1 MFPYIRL
8 SLSISSSSVP
18 IHCRSEIL
26 PLLARKFV
34 RLQSMPGPKMGK
46 RPVDFDEEG
55 IRKAP
60 TFQKWLSLKDGEN
73 LKYACR
79 TFQKGN
85 ENDEERL
92 MRRIMI
98 ARRNN
103 VRDHEIL
110 KKAREVV
117 VHEVTATSNPAADS
131 LATASK
137 KVKNQQE
144 SILPPK
150 MDKTLKREYFH
161 DDDDDEDMGD
171 DDSLSDGSPRKHKHG
186 RKKTKKTFKSTL
198 SGNGVEQMDEAAVMA
213 TRSYRTWL
221 ELEDGSEFSYNQ
233 KYIKGKEGHDYLLK
247 KNIWRRM
254 RYRRENKK
262 MVEKLKCK
270 PELVPRL
277 ILRSTV
283 SSKKSKGGMRRGAST
298 TSSSSQKAKIKP
310 KVKEEEEQP
319 TDTLELGD
327 ISVDMET
334 HASLSFVEPIMN
346 TLVAG
351 LSSSSQTATMPPLDA
366 VALEFDGAALDAAY
380 KLAAATANVEEVAA
394 AVAAVIQGTNDDTS
408 TEGEEDD
415 FHMKEECDR
424 SVHDPKLYTNLT
436 DV

>member
-1 MFPYIRL
+1 
-8 SLSISSSSVP
+8 
-18 IHCRSEIL
+18 
-26 PLLARKFV
+26 
-34 RLQSMPGPKMGK
+34 MGK

-60 TFQKWLSLKDGEN
+60 TFQKWLSLKDGEK

-117 VHEVTATSNPAADS
+117 VHEVTATSNSAADS
-131 LATASK
+131 RATAASK
-137 KVKNQQE
+137 KVKKQQE

-150 MDKTLKREYFH
+150 MDKTLKRGYFH
-161 DDDDDEDMGD
+161 DNDDDDYSGEDLGGD
-171 DDSLSDGSPRKHKHG
+171 ASLSDGIPRKHRHT
-186 RKKTKKTFKSTL
+186 RKKSKKSSKSTL

-283 SSKKSKGGMRRGAST
+283 SSKKSKRGIRKGEST
-298 TSSSSQKAKIKP
+298 TSSSSQKVKLKP
-310 KVKEEEEQP
+310 KVEEEEEEEQP
-319 TDTLELGD
+319 SDAQELGD
-327 ISVDMET
+327 ISVDMAT

-351 LSSSSQTATMPPLDA
+351 LSSSSQSTTMPPLDA

-408 TEGEEDD
+408 TEDEEDD
-415 FHMKEECDR
+415 FHVKEECDS

>member
-1 MFPYIRL
+1 
-8 SLSISSSSVP
+8 
-18 IHCRSEIL
+18 
-26 PLLARKFV
+26 
-34 RLQSMPGPKMGK
+34 MGK

-60 TFQKWLSLKDGEN
+60 TFQKWLSLKDGEK

-117 VHEVTATSNPAADS
+117 VHEVNPAADS
-131 LATASK
+131 AK
-137 KVKNQQE
+137 KIKNQKE
-144 SILPPK
+144 SLPPK
-150 MDKTLKREYFH
+150 TAKTLKRGY
-161 DDDDDEDMGD
+161 DDDADADDNDDDGGGAKDLGE
-171 DDSLSDGSPRKHKHG
+171 DDSLSDGVPKKQKHVPLKS
-186 RKKTKKTFKSTL
+186 KKSSKSIL

-270 PELVPRL
+270 SELVPRL

-283 SSKKSKGGMRRGAST
+283 SSKKSSKGGIPNGEST
-298 TSSSSQKAKIKP
+298 TSSSRQKAKLQL
-310 KVKEEEEQP
+310 KEEEE
-319 TDTLELGD
+319 DEEHSSDALGLGD
-327 ISVDMET
+327 TSVNMAT
-334 HASLSFVEPIMN
+334 HASLAFVEPIMN

-351 LSSSSQTATMPPLDA
+351 ISSSSQSTAMPPLDA

-408 TEGEEDD
+408 TENEGED
-415 FHMKEECDR
+415 FPVKEEYDS
-424 SVHDPKLYTNLT
+424 SVQVPKHYTNLT

>member
-1 MFPYIRL
+1 
-8 SLSISSSSVP
+8 
-18 IHCRSEIL
+18 
-26 PLLARKFV
+26 
-34 RLQSMPGPKMGK
+34 MGK
-46 RPVDFDEEG
+46 RPADFDEEG

-60 TFQKWLSLKDGEN
+60 TFQKWLSLKDGEK

-117 VHEVTATSNPAADS
+117 VHEVDPAADS
-131 LATASK
+131 AK
-137 KVKNQQE
+137 KIKNQQE
-144 SILPPK
+144 SLPPK
-150 MDKTLKREYFH
+150 AANALKREY
-161 DDDDDEDMGD
+161 DDDDYADDNDDDGGAAEDLGE
-171 DDSLSDGSPRKHKHG
+171 DDSLSDGVPKKQKHV
-186 RKKTKKTFKSTL
+186 RKKSKKSSKSIF
-198 SGNGVEQMDEAAVMA
+198 SGNGAEQMDEAAVMA

-270 PELVPRL
+270 SELVPRL

-283 SSKKSKGGMRRGAST
+283 SSKKSSKGGGIPIGEST
-298 TSSSSQKAKIKP
+298 TSSSPQKAKLQL
-310 KVKEEEEQP
+310 KEEEE
-319 TDTLELGD
+319 DDEHSSDALGLGD
-327 ISVDMET
+327 ASVNMAA
-334 HASLSFVEPIMN
+334 HASLAFVEPIMN

-351 LSSSSQTATMPPLDA
+351 MSSSSQSASMPPLDA

-408 TEGEEDD
+408 TEDEGED
-415 FHMKEECDR
+415 FHVKEEYD
-424 SVHDPKLYTNLT
+424 STVHVPKLYTNLT